1 MRWHRRRHAAR
12 RSASFPSP
20 TTAPSSGPAG
30 HLLPREKGK
39 NWHPR
44 TPAGEGNAL
53 APAEARGQTQRVFP
67 FSHDRALIRPCGPP
81 SPEGEGKELAP
92 ADSRGRREGTGTGG
106 CTPARCGASFPS
118 PTTAPSSGPAGHL
131 LPREKGMHWHP
142 RTPAGEGNALAPADA
157 RGQTRPVFS
166 LSHDCALIRPCGPPS
181 PAGEG
186 KALAPADSR
195 GRRECTG
202 TGGCTSARCS
212 ASFPSPTSAPS
223 SGPAG
228 HLLPREK
235 GKNWHPRTPAGEGN
249 ALAPADARGQTRPV
263 FPFSRRMRPG
273 QAQRVFPLSRRERGR
288 GEGVRSARFHE
299 KSTVAPGAHD
309 LRRIRGAAGRGT
321 VRARPANHV
330 RVARSL
336 PSA

>member
-1 MRWHRRRHAAR
+1 MRWHRRRHAARRSASFPSPTTAPSSGPAGHLLPRENGMHWHRRRHPARRSASLPSPTTAPSSGPAGHLLPREKGMHWHRRMHPGQMRRVFSFSHDCALIRPCGPPSPAGEGKELAPADSRGRRESTGTGGCTPARCGASFPSPTSAPSSGPAGHLLPREKGKNWHRRRHAAR

-53 APAEARGQTQRVFP
+53 APA
-67 FSHDRALIRPCGPP
+67 D
-81 SPEGEGKELAP
+81 AP
-92 ADSRGRREGTGTGG
+92 
-106 CTPARCGASFPS
+106 
-118 PTTAPSSGPAGHL
+118 
-131 LPREKGMHWHP
+131 
-142 RTPAGEGNALAPADA
+142 
-157 RGQTRPVFS
+157 
-166 LSHDCALIRPCGPPS
+166 
-181 PAGEG
+181 
-186 KALAPADSR
+186 
-195 GRRECTG
+195 
-202 TGGCTSARCS
+202 
-212 ASFPSPTSAPS
+212 
-223 SGPAG
+223 
-228 HLLPREK
+228 
-235 GKNWHPRTPAGEGN
+235 
-249 ALAPADARGQTRPV
+249 GQTRPV
-263 FPFSRRMRPG
+263 FPFSRRMHPG
-273 QAQRVFPLSRRERGR
+273 QTQRVFPLSRRERGR